1 LVHGWLFSLKRE
13 YWESDFKTDLQTML
27 IPIPATLKANP
38 RVQDLKKRL
47 DWGEPPLTIIR

>member
-1 LVHGWLFSLKRE
+1 MEVVILL
-13 YWESDFKTDLQTML
+13 LQTML